1 MFFFY
6 PKHWL
11 ILISKYCVALS
22 LLTLTSACNANT
34 QAQSENSPTLTQ
46 NQIKQTTQVVAL
58 GKLIP
63 QGEVIKLS
71 VANAEDSRVN
81 QIFVKEGDL
90 VEKNQVIAIL
100 QGIDRRERDLEAA
113 EKAVELA
120 QAKLEQTRAG
130 ETKQADLA
138 AQIANISRLESMLQ
152 NETIEK
158 KAAIASAEAQLKQAQ
173 LTYERNQT
181 LRLQGAVS
189 QQTLDQAKEQLN
201 VAQATLNERKAQLSN
216 TEQTLKAEIAQER
229 ENLAKLREIR
239 PVDVKV
245 AQVEL
250 EKAKIAV
257 KQRKADL
264 EDMKVKVPV
273 DGQILRINTRVGE
286 RVNIQQG
293 IVELG
298 QTQQMYVVAE
308 IHETD
313 IAKVRIGQKATI
325 SSEYGGFEG
334 DITGKVEHL
343 GLQVGAKQLSEAS
356 ANPTQDEN
364 SRIVEVKIRIDPED
378 SIKVAN
384 FTYMKVRVEIR

>member
-120 QAKLEQTRAG
+120 QAKLEQTLAG

-181 LRLQGAVS
+181 LQLQGAAS